1 MPTNEER
8 REVAEKIRKM
18 VEDRYSFTALNV
30 ADAIGVEEVIFDD
43 RYAFDEACWLRL
55 ADLIE
60 PEPRLKCE
68 WYQDEDGNWHT
79 NCGEIFIVCNCE
91 SLEDNNIIYCH
102 NCGGVIEVVEK

>member
-1 MPTNEER
+1 MKNGARLPK
-8 REVAEKIRKM
+8 KIRKM
-18 VEDRYSFTALNV
+18 IEDRYNFTALNV
-30 ADAIGVEEVIFDD
+30 ADVIGVEEVVFDD

-79 NCGEIFIVCNCE
+79 NCEEIFIVCNCE
-91 SLEDNNIIYCH
+91 SLEDNKTSFI
-102 NCGGVIEVVEK
+102 VLSVAVLSSL